1 MTHTFENLIQ
11 QREESFSKKER
22 EIGNQIIGLD
32 NKFEELRTE
41 NSRIKL
47 ENNEYHRR
55 IESLSDEIS
64 NKDEQLRQLQWK
76 LDDERNNKQLNDDQ
90 IHRKINQLIVYYFF
104 HHLISIVIVLIVH
117 LYLIFHLIV
126 ILFYG
131 DIHYFPILFL
141 NFQCVILR
149 IYCLIQLFGFRFH
162 VLSSKMILLFVG
174 LNFQMYESNPCKR
187 KNNKIIMLLHNKVI
201 KE

>member
-90 IHRKINQLIVYYFF
+90 IHRKINQLN
-104 HHLISIVIVLIVH
+104 LDLAIS
-117 LYLIFHLIV
+117 
-126 ILFYG
+126 
-131 DIHYFPILFL
+131 
-141 NFQCVILR
+141 R
-149 IYCLIQLFGFRFH
+149 EKLIQDTSDQKRIIDK
-162 VLSSKMILLFVG
+162 VRSISVNRAR
-174 LNFQMYESNPCKR
+174 NFY
-187 KNNKIIMLLHNKVI
+187 
-201 KE
+201 

>member
-90 IHRKINQLIVYYFF
+90 IHRKINQLNLDLAISREKLIQDTSDQKRIIDKVGN
-104 HHLISIVIVLIVH
+104 ISINCVIIL
-117 LYLIFHLIV
+117 V
-126 ILFYG
+126 ILFSFNLVYLLYLHLSFL
-131 DIHYFPILFL
+131 IFLLFRHHLLCLHHYFLYISF
-141 NFQCVILR
+141 F
-149 IYCLIQLFGFRFH
+149 
-162 VLSSKMILLFVG
+162 SSFFIHFYLDY
-174 LNFQMYESNPCKR
+174 Q
-187 KNNKIIMLLHNKVI
+187 
-201 KE
+201 

>member
-90 IHRKINQLIVYYFF
+90 IHRKINQLN
-104 HHLISIVIVLIVH
+104 LDLAIS
-117 LYLIFHLIV
+117 
-126 ILFYG
+126 
-131 DIHYFPILFL
+131 
-141 NFQCVILR
+141 R
-149 IYCLIQLFGFRFH
+149 EKLIQDT
-162 VLSSKMILLFVG
+162 SD
-174 LNFQMYESNPCKR
+174 QKR
-187 KNNKIIMLLHNKVI
+187 IIDKVKNTSTNCV
-201 KE
+201 